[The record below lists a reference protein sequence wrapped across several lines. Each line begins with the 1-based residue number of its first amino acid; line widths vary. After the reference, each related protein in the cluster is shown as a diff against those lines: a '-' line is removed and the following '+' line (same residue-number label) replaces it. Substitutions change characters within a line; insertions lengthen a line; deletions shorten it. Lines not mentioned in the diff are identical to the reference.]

1 MASNKYVF
9 LKQTNSFEMI
19 LESVIAHVIE
29 HQKIRLSL
37 KDNGLRRELVP
48 ATKSLSSH
56 ALIISG
62 VRRCGKS
69 TLLMQMMKGID
80 K

>member
-1 MASNKYVF
+1 
-9 LKQTNSFEMI
+9 MI